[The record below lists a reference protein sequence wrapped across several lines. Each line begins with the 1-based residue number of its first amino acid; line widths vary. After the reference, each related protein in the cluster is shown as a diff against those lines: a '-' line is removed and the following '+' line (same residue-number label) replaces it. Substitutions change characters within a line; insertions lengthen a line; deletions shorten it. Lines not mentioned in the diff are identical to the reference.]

1 MVARRKA
8 RMLVTGVPRSV
19 LLPRCHPGAIME
31 KKDTPPEQKDKPATQ
46 KKPDVPAAAKG
57 WPAPKNTFAPKQRA
71 MDRKPGSRGSARG
84 R

>member
-1 MVARRKA
+1 
-8 RMLVTGVPRSV
+8 
-19 LLPRCHPGAIME
+19 ME
-31 KKDTPPEQKDKPATQ
+31 KKDSPPEQKDKPAATP

-57 WPAPKNTFAPKQRA
+57 WPTPKNTYAPKGRA

>member
-1 MVARRKA
+1 
-8 RMLVTGVPRSV
+8 MLVGGVPGGV
-19 LLPRCHPGAIME
+19 LPRWCHPGAVMD
-31 KKDTPPEQKDKPATQ
+31 KKDTPKDTPSDQKDKPVVQ

-57 WPAPKNTFAPKQRA
+57 WPAPRNSFAPKQRA

>member
-1 MVARRKA
+1 MD
-8 RMLVTGVPRSV
+8 
-19 LLPRCHPGAIME
+19 
-31 KKDTPPEQKDKPATQ
+31 KKDTPPEQKDKPAVQ

-57 WPAPKNTFAPKQRA
+57 WPTPKNTFSPKGRA